1 MNRDNNL
8 MHFRVYRREKG
19 NIVFCWNI
27 EKLTDDQRNNVGI
40 FVQEEKDWKSVIF
53 HIVDSQQYPRITIDS
68 KRIIGAVVKESENQ
82 LDPIKPYD
90 FVLRLGKKEPVE
102 GYKTVFPENDLKEV
116 SDDKKKDVHLRLW
129 DSTEKV
135 WRKAEGKFDKQGRFC
150 LLTIPS
156 NEA

>member
-1 MNRDNNL
+1 MKNDNI

-27 EKLTDDQRNNVGI
+27 EKLTEDQKANVGI
-40 FVQEEKDWKSVIF
+40 FVQLDGEWKSVI
-53 HIVDSQQYPRITIDS
+53 HHMVDSLQYPRISLDNKMI
-68 KRIIGAVVKESENQ
+68 KGAVVKESENQ
-82 LDPIKPYD
+82 LNSSSPYD
-90 FVLRLGKKEPVE
+90 FVIRLGKKEPVE
-102 GYKTVFPENDLKEV
+102 GYKTVFPENDLKET

-135 WRKAEGKFDKQGRFC
+135 WRKAEGKMDKHGRFC
-150 LLTIPS
+150 LLTLPS